1 MKRKI
6 IKEQMQLNFLAGAI
20 GCNIL
25 RIRLTFQGFPQLL
38 NQKLICARQISES
51 GTTFRAINKF
61 TLKAF
66 CLVPNDHKFLERLA
80 KTWPN
85 LYLVN
90 QHLL

>member
-66 CLVPNDHKFLERLA
+66 CRVANDHKFLERLA
-80 KTWPN
+80 KT
-85 LYLVN
+85 
-90 QHLL
+90 